1 MEKTLCIGYHW
12 VCGDRVEVAR
22 VLQGS
27 DVPSQ
32 LPASVTV
39 TCSQGHVAAVT
50 ADQFA
55 ALEHWELDLEP
66 HS

>member
-1 MEKTLCIGYHW
+1 MEKALCIGYHC

-39 TCSQGHVAAVT
+39 TCRQGHVATIT
-50 ADQFA
+50 ADQLA